1 MKRLL
6 LLLCIF
12 LSLAWVESVPKIYGQ
27 VPSSST
33 CPFRVERLQQTC
45 VFDSGHVRVDI
56 QLPVVKNNSLYSS
69 FFGTDPGMEIKQE
82 LIRSLLGDDYIN
94 MPLPEAIDQF
104 ANNEYKQNLVSHTL
118 KGEFSTVNEH
128 YLTYRKEVA
137 DTTYIINNSMLCLSY
152 KDILLFDAKTGQ
164 LLHQDD
170 IFKQNEAFRQ
180 TLIEYIANKNDVNLA
195 SVKPN
200 DNFDITP
207 DGTVI
212 YYYNGLLL
220 EEPRMEIKI
229 PIKTLASRGLLVP
242 NSPVVKYFARKFI
255 SADTKKA
262 LLNELNDM
270 AKETLQEIMDEDLT
284 EMELRVLEA
293 TVVSKRP
300 DNNGFNGIAIV
311 QMADVKRL
319 KVLFTMTPYKDS
331 YYIEIPSAE
340 LNNLINEYDEL

>member
-1 MKRLL
+1 
-6 LLLCIF
+6 
-12 LSLAWVESVPKIYGQ
+12 
-27 VPSSST
+27 
-33 CPFRVERLQQTC
+33 
-45 VFDSGHVRVDI
+45 
-56 QLPVVKNNSLYSS
+56 
-69 FFGTDPGMEIKQE
+69 
-82 LIRSLLGDDYIN
+82 

-128 YLTYRKEVA
+128 FLTYRKEVA

-220 EEPRMEIKI
+220 EEPRMEIKN
-229 PIKTLASRGLLVP
+229 T
-242 NSPVVKYFARKFI
+242 
-255 SADTKKA
+255 D
-262 LLNELNDM
+262 
-270 AKETLQEIMDEDLT
+270 
-284 EMELRVLEA
+284 
-293 TVVSKRP
+293 
-300 DNNGFNGIAIV
+300 
-311 QMADVKRL
+311 
-319 KVLFTMTPYKDS
+319 
-331 YYIEIPSAE
+331 
-340 LNNLINEYDEL
+340 